1 MKFGHAMADYY
12 SVLQR
17 AVAMLPDNTGQ
28 ARRAIY
34 EKARTAL
41 VRQLESVNPPLPA
54 SEITKQRLAL
64 EEAVRRIEQELTLHG
79 SAALAGATARTVN
92 PAFPSHTQRRITQ
105 QQQQPAQPGAT
116 APQPPVARRAPE
128 APRAAHAPAPAAPSQ
143 PAAPAPRPAAPVRRP
158 AAAAGAPDAG
168 PAATPAAHI
177 SAPHGSAAP
186 APETGRAA
194 TPDVAPQP
202 AAPVAQPRAEAPR
215 APLRPPGHIT
225 APSVDDGRED
235 NSWVDSDH
243 MPVQDDTPTVLP
255 RRKGRRT
262 LAAIAAGIVVIAA
275 GLWFERDALTGLFA
289 PSAPQTASAPAS
301 APEPAEAPPAPA
313 GGEAQQPKIA
323 DRVPMDN
330 PPAAPAAP
338 DAGQSA
344 PAPAQPAPAPA
355 APATADAAPAAAP
368 ATDSPP
374 AAPAEAPGPASVE
387 LIEEGA
393 APGTQGGEFSGTVKW
408 AMTRESIGGG
418 APEPIVRTT
427 IEIPARSMKVTL
439 VFRKNRDAALPA
451 SHLIEV
457 AFDLG
462 PKFNGGGIANVPGII
477 MKETANAR
485 GDALIGASAKV
496 SNGLFWIALSSS
508 PADSQRNLDL
518 LRTREWIDVPILFT
532 NGKRAIMTIR
542 KGETGDKAVDDA
554 LAAWAG
560 N

>member
-64 EEAVRRIEQELTLHG
+64 EEAVRRIEQELAQHG
-79 SAALAGATARTVN
+79 QAALAGATARTVN
-92 PAFPSHTQRRITQ
+92 PNFPSHTQRRITQ
-105 QQQQPAQPGAT
+105 QRPAAA
-116 APQPPVARRAPE
+116 APAAAPRRAPE
-128 APRAAHAPAPAAPSQ
+128 APR
-143 PAAPAPRPAAPVRRP
+143 P
-158 AAAAGAPDAG
+158 AAAE
-168 PAATPAAHI
+168 
-177 SAPHGSAAP
+177 GS
-186 APETGRAA
+186 
-194 TPDVAPQP
+194 P
-202 AAPVAQPRAEAPR
+202 AAPVAPPVAARVAPPRAEPVAQPRVETPAP
-215 APLRPPGHIT
+215 APAVHAPAAERRVPPRPPGHIT

-235 NSWVDSDH
+235 DSWVDSDH
-243 MPVQDDTPTVLP
+243 MPVQDDEPVVLP
-255 RRKGRRT
+255 RRRGRRT
-262 LAAIAAGIVVIAA
+262 LAAIAAAVVVIAA
-275 GLWFERDALTGLFA
+275 GAWFERDMLTGLFA

-301 APEPAEAPPAPA
+301 APQEAPAETPATPPAAPA
-313 GGEAQQPKIA
+313 EQPQPKIA
-323 DRVPMDN
+323 DRLPMDA
-330 PPAAPAAP
+330 PAAPAGGTAPATPAAPAAP
-338 DAGQSA
+338 
-344 PAPAQPAPAPA
+344 A
-355 APATADAAPAAAP
+355 APETPAAPAAAP
-368 ATDSPP
+368 AAEAP
-374 AAPAEAPGPASVE
+374 APAPAEAPGPATAE

-393 APGTQGGEFSGTVKW
+393 SQGAPGSQFKGAVTW
-408 AMTRESIGGG
+408 AMSRESIGGG
-418 APEPIVRTT
+418 APEPIVRASVDVA
-427 IEIPARSMKVTL
+427 ERSMKVTL
-439 VFRKNRDAALPA
+439 VFRKNRDSALPA

-477 MKETANAR
+477 MKETSSAR

-532 NGKRAIMTIR
+532 NGKRAILTIR
-542 KGETGDKAVDDA
+542 KGTTGDKAIDDA
-554 LAAWAG
+554 LAAWSG